1 MYIWKLSTWRCLEKK
16 KHVLSRERV
25 QAEKRKGL
33 KTKWWQRGHA
43 SG

>member
-1 MYIWKLSTWRCLEKK
+1 MEMFRGKK

-33 KTKWWQRGHA
+33 KTKW
-43 SG
+43 